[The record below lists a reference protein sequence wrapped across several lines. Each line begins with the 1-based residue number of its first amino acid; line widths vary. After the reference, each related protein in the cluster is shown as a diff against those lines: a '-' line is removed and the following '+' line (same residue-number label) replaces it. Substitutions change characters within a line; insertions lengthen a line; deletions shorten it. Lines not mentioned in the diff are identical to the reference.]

1 MVRVIIDPGVLQ
13 KLTVEGATILL
24 DEIGVTV
31 PQIAH
36 LTLMVPEISDQQL
49 QGQVN
54 QQLQG
59 QDQKKEQKGRPFRSG
74 SRVELKVPQ
83 SWWSHA
89 SCYVLNTSKIT
100 LVISFVQLN
109 SNLPIWLAY

>member
-1 MVRVIIDPGVLQ
+1 MRVIIDPGVLQ

-24 DEIGVTV
+24 VEIGVTV
-31 PQIAH
+31 PQVAH

-74 SRVELKVPQ
+74 RREVPRELLCTTYQQNKCV
-83 SWWSHA
+83 
-89 SCYVLNTSKIT
+89 T
-100 LVISFVQLN
+100 L
-109 SNLPIWLAY
+109 

>member
-1 MVRVIIDPGVLQ
+1 MRVIIDPGVLQ

-24 DEIGVTV
+24 EEIGVTV

-59 QDQKKEQKGRPFRSG
+59 QDQKKEQKGRPFRFQIREERG
-74 SRVELKVPQ
+74 ATRI
-83 SWWSHA
+83 A
-89 SCYVLNTSKIT
+89 MYY
-100 LVISFVQLN
+100 ISEYLLF
-109 SNLPIWLAY
+109 A

>member
-1 MVRVIIDPGVLQ
+1 MRVIIDPGVLQ

-24 DEIGVTV
+24 EEIGVTV

-59 QDQKKEQKGRPFRSG
+59 QGQKKEQKGRPFRSG
-74 SRVELKVPQ
+74 RREVPRELL
-83 SWWSHA
+83 
-89 SCYVLNTSKIT
+89 CTTNKI
-100 LVISFVQLN
+100 SM
-109 SNLPIWLAY
+109 

>member
-1 MVRVIIDPGVLQ
+1 MRVIIDPGVLQ

-24 DEIGVTV
+24 EDFGVTV

-36 LTLMVPEISDQQL
+36 LTLMVREISDQQL

-74 SRVELKVPQ
+74 RREAPRELLCTTYQQNKYRTR
-83 SWWSHA
+83 A
-89 SCYVLNTSKIT
+89 IIT
-100 LVISFVQLN
+100 RS
-109 SNLPIWLAY
+109 